1 MTNPEPSPLTASSPD
16 TLTALFDADP
26 TTLTDATLTILVRE
40 LRRRRDSFT
49 AQEAADAS
57 KGKSRASRPGT
68 IPAAVAAALDKPVG
82 EVSIDDLD
90 L

>member
-1 MTNPEPSPLTASSPD
+1 MTVEPSPLLASSPD
-16 TLTALFDADP
+16 TLTALFEADP
-26 TTLTDATLTILVRE
+26 TTLTDASLTTLVRE
-40 LRRRRDSFT
+40 LRRRRDAFA

-57 KGKSRASRPGT
+57 KGKGSRTKPGT